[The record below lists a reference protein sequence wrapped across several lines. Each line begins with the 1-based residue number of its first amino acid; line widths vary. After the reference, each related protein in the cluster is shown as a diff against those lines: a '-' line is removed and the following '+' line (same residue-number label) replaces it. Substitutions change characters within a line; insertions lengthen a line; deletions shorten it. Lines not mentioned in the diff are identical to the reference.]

1 MCFTLSVRN
10 PARTVWTWPQLEPQ
24 VEGSVT
30 FDWERCASCHFVTS
44 HQVHLQECVKIEVLC
59 TNGGL
64 DKVYSVYSEYTLKF
78 GFVKVWT
85 KKCTVCYI
93 FGIMWTFDIIMIC
106 VVEVLSYNSWIKR
119 KYEIFTFSI
128 MTFVQPHWNVLH
140 AIGFSFLL
148 RISRGHIHKKMSFW
162 WTMYTRPPAPLKY
175 APVYMYE
182 DFYMHCID
190 FILSWILRDRW
201 CLQNLFNRALTWKY
215 FLRHIKASTAKI
227 QSISE

>member
-1 MCFTLSVRN
+1 MCFALSARN

-30 FDWERCASCHFVTS
+30 FDKERCASFHFVTS
-44 HQVHLQECVKIEVLC
+44 HHVHLQECVKIEVLC

-78 GFVKVWT
+78 GFIKVWT
-85 KKCTVCYI
+85 KKLYSLLHFWDNVNLWYYNDLRCWGFVLQLVNKEKIWDFYI
-93 FGIMWTFDIIMIC
+93 FDNDLCSTS
-106 VVEVLSYNSWIKR
+106 LKR
-119 KYEIFTFSI
+119 AARNWLQFPPQNFTRAYS
-128 MTFVQPHWNVLH
+128 Q
-140 AIGFSFLL
+140 
-148 RISRGHIHKKMSFW
+148 KMSFW

-190 FILSWILRDRW
+190 LILSWILRDRW
-201 CLQNLFNRALTWKY
+201 CHQNRFNRALT
-215 FLRHIKASTAKI
+215 
-227 QSISE
+227 

>member
-1 MCFTLSVRN
+1 MIRGFKIAGVLYAECTKSCQNCLNLASTWASSGGFGHLWQGALCIIPFCNFT
-10 PARTVWTWPQLEPQ
+10 
-24 VEGSVT
+24 
-30 FDWERCASCHFVTS
+30 SCSSSRMRENWSALYH
-44 HQVHLQECVKIEVLC
+44 
-59 TNGGL
+59 GGL

-78 GFVKVWT
+78 GFVW
-85 KKCTVCYI
+85 KKNCTVRYI

-119 KYEIFTFSI
+119 KYEIFTFLI

-182 DFYMHCID
+182 DFY
-190 FILSWILRDRW
+190 LSWILRDRW

-215 FLRHIKASTAKI
+215 FLRHIKASTAKV